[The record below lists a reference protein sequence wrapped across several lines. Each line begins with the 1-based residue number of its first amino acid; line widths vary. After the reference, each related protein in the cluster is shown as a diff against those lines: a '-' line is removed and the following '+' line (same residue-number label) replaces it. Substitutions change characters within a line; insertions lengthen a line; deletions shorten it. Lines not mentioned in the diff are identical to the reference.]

1 MRRRSRPGG
10 GEPPKAQRRKTVARK
25 GRTAPKAVRA
35 RSSGEAAVARL
46 TRELNEA
53 SQQLTASAEVL
64 KVISHSDFNL
74 QTVLNTLVET
84 AARLCDADTA
94 LIRRREGD
102 TYRVTA
108 SFGLTARQS
117 EHFASYSTT
126 PDRGSVFGRSILEG
140 RTVHIPDLLA
150 DPELYRPQLQ
160 KVVRVRTV
168 LAVPLLRKGMPVGLF
183 LLHRA
188 AVRPFTEKQIK
199 LVETCSPI
207 WQRHPHL

>member
-1 MRRRSRPGG
+1 MRRRCRAG
-10 GEPPKAQRRKTVARK
+10 GEPAKAQRRKTVSRK
-25 GRTAPKAVRA
+25 TRVTSKTVRP

-74 QTVLNTLVET
+74 QTVLNTLAET
-84 AARLCDADTA
+84 AARLCHADTA

-140 RTVHIPDLLA
+140 QTVHIPDLLA
-150 DPELYRPQLQ
+150 DPELY
-160 KVVRVRTV
+160 
-168 LAVPLLRKGMPVGLF
+168 
-183 LLHRA
+183 
-188 AVRPFTEKQIK
+188 
-199 LVETCSPI
+199 
-207 WQRHPHL
+207 